1 LKECACRDFI
11 NLNQLT
17 AAEVLTGTQVNVL
30 VAVANVAALVRKNY
44 TIDLHAGQNTISVYN
59 R

>member
-11 NLNQLT
+11 SLNQLT

-30 VAVANVAALVRKNY
+30 AAVADVAALVRKNY
-44 TIDLHAGQNTISVYN
+44 TIEVQTGQSTISVN
-59 R
+59 TL